1 METHL
6 DRLKRAYD
14 LTGRTFIITGGTGIL
29 GAEITCGLVH
39 CGAQVAVLYRNAG
52 RGQGLLERLRPNEK
66 NAELFQ
72 GDVLDA
78 EGLRELV
85 PQILRRFGAIDGLI
99 NAAGGNQ
106 RGATS
111 SPDQTFFDLNTD
123 ALRQVFDLNFLGTLL
138 CCQVFGKIMAEQKSG
153 VILNVSSMSAFRP
166 LTRVAAYSAAKAG
179 INNFTQWLA
188 VHMAQEY
195 SPLIR
200 VNAIAPGFFLTE
212 QNRFLL
218 LDAQSG
224 KTTPRGQAILAHT
237 PMGRFGDAQDLV
249 GATLWLLS
257 PASAFVTG
265 AVVPIDGGFSAFGG
279 V

>member
-6 DRLKRAYD
+6 DKLKRAYD
-14 LTGRTFIITGGTGIL
+14 LTGRTFVITGGTGVL
-29 GAEITCGLVH
+29 GAEIVCGLVH
-39 CGAQVAVLYRNAG
+39 CGAQVAVLHRNAE
-52 RGQGLLERLRPNEK
+52 RGQALLERLKPYEK

-78 EGLRELV
+78 EGLRQLV
-85 PQILRRFGAIDGLI
+85 PQILQRFGAIDGLI

-106 RGATS
+106 RGATTG
-111 SPDQTFFDLNTD
+111 PELTFFDLSAD
-123 ALRQVFDLNFLGTLL
+123 ALRQVFDLNFLGTLH
-138 CCQVFGKIMAEQKSG
+138 CCQAFGKIMAEQKSG

-237 PMGRFGDAQDLV
+237 PMARFGEAQDLV

-257 PASAFVTG
+257 PASGFVTG